1 VADGSKP
8 LAFELRGHGIIIPV
22 SVSGA
27 GPFRFLLDTGA
38 SRSMIAASVAKR
50 LSVPVRARTMMI
62 TPAGHSIRP
71 VAAVTL
77 RLGARSAVPVTATVA
92 ADDELAG
99 TRVDGIVGQDVLS
112 GLVYTIDYSRRQI
125 FWDDTMPEADERR
138 LELQFTNGRALV
150 IIPPQAGMP
159 HPLQLIPD
167 TGADH
172 VVLFTRRGRELPPFT
187 PLDIGLLRTLAGQ
200 QLVRRVLIDA
210 LNVGGVDL
218 LRQSAVILPSDAEAL
233 SLADGLLPLHLFS
246 RVTVNG
252 PERYLSV
259 AR

>member
-1 VADGSKP
+1 
-8 LAFELRGHGIIIPV
+8 
-22 SVSGA
+22 
-27 GPFRFLLDTGA
+27 
-38 SRSMIAASVAKR
+38 
-50 LSVPVRARTMMI
+50 
-62 TPAGHSIRP
+62 
-71 VAAVTL
+71 VTL